1 MEIKEASQMGPTDD
15 RLKVPFLSYW
25 KTNAIM
31 VTSLDVTLLT
41 IKSLIFLASITGNL
55 LVIFVVTRNRD
66 MRTPFNYLLVNLAV
80 ADIVYPSFVL
90 LHFIVSLMIISAD
103 EMPGNAICMFLSKTA
118 WTGAIAGVIT
128 MVVIARERYNTIVH
142 PHGDRGKLTTRNLKI
157 IIPCTWIFA
166 VIFMMRGLV
175 LQGFG
180 KELGVRS
187 CEYFWKNQKLN
198 MANSLIW
205 LTFICISFLLIVGLY
220 STVVYTLWFKH
231 RGDNEVANQQ
241 AVLKVRKRVTMMVLI
256 VTAMFEICWITDTIL
271 HIIVKKLIS
280 DEILIAHTV
289 MMLNSAVNP
298 FVYALLS
305 QRFRQKMKEMLH
317 RCSILSGGRI
327 GPYETSLSSTVLQQL
342 PTSIADKSL
351 PASEIKNVPEVLRS
365 SEIC

>member
-1 MEIKEASQMGPTDD
+1 
-15 RLKVPFLSYW
+15 
-25 KTNAIM
+25 
-31 VTSLDVTLLT
+31 
-41 IKSLIFLASITGNL
+41 
-55 LVIFVVTRNRD
+55 

-142 PHGDRGKLTTRNLKI
+142 PHRDRGKLTTRNLKV

-166 VIFMMRGLV
+166 VIFMMRGLI

-180 KELGVRS
+180 KELAVRS
-187 CEYFWKNQKLN
+187 CEHFWTNQKLS

-205 LTFICISFLLIVGLY
+205 LTFICISFLLIVGWY

-241 AVLKVRKRVTMMVLI
+241 GVLKVRKRVTMMVLI

-289 MMLNSAVNP
+289 MMLNSGVNP

-305 QRFRQKMKEMLH
+305 QRFRQKMKEMLYG
-317 RCSILSGGRI
+317 CSILSGGRI
-327 GPYETSLSSTVLQQL
+327 GPHETSVCSTVLQQL
-342 PTSIADKSL
+342 PTSAADESL
-351 PASEIKNVPEVLRS
+351 PASEIKNVPKPEVFRS
-365 SEIC
+365 PEIS